1 MYHLKRSK
9 TLYFKER
16 REFFVKVFVNAESY
30 LELSQAFMTKL
41 FCRNSERFSASFA
54 KSFTVDIRMDSKH
67 ASEKTGTFKMKLKV
81 GESTRLLKRAAFLVS

>member
-41 FCRNSERFSASFA
+41 FCRNSERFSAIFA
-54 KSFTVDIRMDSKH
+54 KSFIVDIRMDSKY
-67 ASEKTGTFKMKLKV
+67 ASEKIKTFKMKLNV
-81 GESTRLLKRAAFLVS
+81 GESARFLKPAAILLS